1 MGLSL
6 PVNPRDLVI
15 SGLLNTFSSVLAG
28 GNGYSGVC
36 RCYSSLLRFG
46 VRCCSGRD
54 ERSGSGR
61 DLGVPSNTCRGDH
74 GGYNDEGRLS
84 LKVG

>member
-36 RCYSSLLRFG
+36 RCYSSLLCFG
-46 VRCCSGRD
+46 VQCC
-54 ERSGSGR
+54 SGR

-84 LKVG
+84 LKAG